1 MKNNCA
7 RTERPCDR
15 KSGAGTLWRLRDQ
28 LALAPLVFFALEIP
42 GYVRI
47 GDLQRTTEFGE
58 DDKYPDRLRKIQ
70 QHKSPSSVSG
80 PVLQLH
86 QQAQAGG
93 IDLLHLRQ
101 VDPHARFW
109 P

>member
-7 RTERPCDR
+7 RMERPCDR
-15 KSGAGTLWRLRDQ
+15 KSCAGTPWRLRDQ
-28 LALAPLVFFALEIP
+28 LALAPLVFFAFEIP

-47 GDLQRTTEFGE
+47 GDLQRTTKLGE
-58 DDKYPDRLRKIQ
+58 DDKSPDRLRKIQ
-70 QHKSPSSVSG
+70 QYEIPSGVSG

-93 IDLLHLRQ
+93 INLVHPRH
-101 VDPHARFW
+101 VDPN
-109 P
+109 